1 MNQVEVRSGR
11 PWISEYTPKE
21 EVANATTHAIG
32 AGLAVAATVLLAVSA
47 ARRAD
52 PWRIVAFSIYGFTLI
67 FMYVASTF
75 YHALQTP
82 RAKAVFRRL
91 DYAAIYL
98 LIAGTYTP
106 YTLVA
111 LHGAWRWVLFG
122 LVWGAAVA
130 GISLKMAFFHRA
142 KALAVALY
150 VVMGWLV
157 LVAVK
162 PVVAALPW
170 GGLAWLL
177 AGGLC
182 YTGGVA
188 IFVRDDI
195 PYNHAVWHLFVLAG
209 SICHFFGV
217 YLYLG

>member
-1 MNQVEVRSGR
+1 MRADR
-11 PWISEYTPKE
+11 TWISEYTPRE
-21 EVANATTHAIG
+21 EVANALTHGVG
-32 AGLAVAATVLLAVSA
+32 AGLAVAATAVLLVTA
-47 ARRAD
+47 ARKGD
-52 PWRIVAFSIYGFTLI
+52 PWRIVSFAIYGASLVFA
-67 FMYVASTF
+67 YVASTF
-75 YHALQTP
+75 YHALQTR

-91 DYAAIYL
+91 DYAAIYF

-111 LHGAWRWVLFG
+111 FRGTWGWILFG
-122 LVWGAAVA
+122 LVWGAAIA
-130 GISLKMAFFHRA
+130 GVSLKMAFFHRA
-142 KALAVALY
+142 KGLAVALY

-157 LVAVK
+157 VVAAK
-162 PVVAALPW
+162 PVVESLPW
-170 GGLAWLL
+170 GALAWLL

-209 SICHFFGV
+209 SILHFFGI
-217 YLYLG
+217 YLYLT